1 MLRSPPRRALLL
13 LIATAT
19 LAGCAPQAT
28 VARSTASVPAS
39 SAAPVE
45 VPLERARGYALIPV
59 SIGGKDSL
67 WFVLD
72 SAAGSS
78 VISPATRDLLGL
90 KPDSGTTATV
100 TGASGDSDFQAFE
113 LDSMSVDGLVRRNVG
128 VVVVDLARFENQ
140 ESGRTFAG
148 ILGNDFL
155 RHFDFVLDL
164 PHGVLRLYPRDE
176 NGQSIVAGLDT
187 LACVPN
193 LADDPGWIVMDV
205 AVEGTSVRAIVDTGA
220 GRSVF
225 NWVAGRQAG
234 ITPESPGI
242 VKSETGTRG
251 LGSQAAETSRYSFER
266 VEAGPTRFR
275 RTESRIAD
283 ISVFQALG
291 LDKRPAV
298 IFGTN
303 YLEDRALTV
312 SYTTDQICFSDPV
325 VAAAP

>member
-1 MLRSPPRRALLL
+1 
-13 LIATAT
+13 
-19 LAGCAPQAT
+19 
-28 VARSTASVPAS
+28 
-39 SAAPVE
+39 
-45 VPLERARGYALIPV
+45 
-59 SIGGKDSL
+59 
-67 WFVLD
+67 
-72 SAAGSS
+72 
-78 VISPATRDLLGL
+78 
-90 KPDSGTTATV
+90 
-100 TGASGDSDFQAFE
+100 
-113 LDSMSVDGLVRRNVG
+113 MSVDGLVRRNVG

-205 AVEGTSVRAIVDTGA
+205 AVEGTPVRAIVDTGA